1 MLSPTLL
8 HKFLYGYRPVYRFY
22 PVPIKD
28 SRNQGHY
35 RLLTL
40 QDQAPSMIFPVI
52 AVKQLYLVL
61 TVMLPKHLVEFV
73 GIYEHNYIYVTAE
86 V

>member
-1 MLSPTLL
+1 MLSPALL

-28 SRNQGHY
+28 SCNQRHY
-35 RLLTL
+35 RLLAL

-52 AVKQLYLVL
+52 AVKQFYFVLLV
-61 TVMLPKHLVEFV
+61 
-73 GIYEHNYIYVTAE
+73 N
-86 V
+86 